1 MSESDEEEES
11 EGENMEE
18 CSGEN
23 SCGRDHDHSNGA
35 MDEQELFDA
44 DTGDLSLNKL
54 NTILQ
59 EYGVDNIF
67 TPLDGTA
74 LFSTLCKINH
84 SCDPNVKVKYTFTRE
99 YGLVATLTA
108 LKDIIT
114 GAELLQ
120 SYIDQTMGKEFM
132 PLTYILNLFQF

>member
-1 MSESDEEEES
+1 MSDSDEEEES
-11 EGENMEE
+11 VGENMEE
-18 CSGEN
+18 CNGDN
-23 SCGRDHDHSNGA
+23 SCDHDHSHEA
-35 MDEQELFDA
+35 MDEQELLDA

-59 EYGVDNIF
+59 EYGVDNLF

-84 SCDPNVKVKYTFTRE
+84 SCDPNVKVKYAFTRE

-120 SYIDQTMGKEFM
+120 SYIDQTMGKKCTL
-132 PLTYILNLFQF
+132 LTHILNL

>member
-1 MSESDEEEES
+1 MSDSDEEEES
-11 EGENMEE
+11 VGENMEE
-18 CSGEN
+18 CNGED
-23 SCGRDHDHSNGA
+23 SCGHDHGHNHSNEA
-35 MDEQELFDA
+35 MDEQELHNA
-44 DTGDLSLNKL
+44 DTEDLSLNKL

-67 TPLDGTA
+67 SPLDGTA

-84 SCDPNVKVKYTFTRE
+84 SCDPNVKVKYAFTRE

-120 SYIDQTMGKEFM
+120 SYIDQTMGKKCT
-132 PLTYILNLFQF
+132 LLIHILNL